1 MSADLERPRKRQRV
15 TQACQRCRTRKFRC
29 DGESP
34 SCAACLSAQ
43 AACSYDTTSGRQ
55 RGLRPGY
62 VKLLESLWGIVFQ
75 RISGSEHVATQ
86 LLAGLPVHTDS
97 AVDGT
102 GSDEAS
108 PHGIWRN
115 SSIPAAIR
123 TLLDGGVLPVPGDA
137 SVEGTTWTQPVPPVT
152 EDVEQY
158 EFDGGPAPTSPIC
171 VPLAAVP
178 PALESS
184 YLPDLPSDWQ
194 VLVQV
199 YLCTEYCYLPLF
211 EKSCLYRWAY
221 RYDSH
226 TRTNLSGLESSLRGQ
241 YASLWAVLVLGES
254 HIKGARSA
262 RVGQMKQAA
271 KTLLVTADSLG
282 PDHTYSPAFLLWA
295 LIYTGCCKFTAARMM
310 LAQATV
316 LANLRKESGSAADDS
331 REALVRVGC
340 FVVETVLGFA
350 TGAHQNFVTVD
361 ADLLNLSDVGEWDPF
376 ISVLNDGQETTALRT
391 PAQLPPSRTGSTFQ
405 ALVRLMT
412 ILRKVN
418 QLHINSGALA
428 AELESWEASL
438 PPGLRG
444 SVTNRPTAAQ
454 VTVPSQLNLQSWY
467 VAIRCAVEGVR
478 QGVASVMNLNDLRD
492 QSLFRVVEVL
502 ETTER
507 LFGLQMLSVVSSV
520 FLAQASQPTSR
531 SELGSARSA
540 QTQLINRFSAYW
552 GWPVVHQG
560 VRTGLDI
567 NHFQLLTNNL
577 PMSAEANA
585 TSTLELQRPEH
596 NQIPHAVDAGL
607 GASSEITANSNDTMS
622 HLPSQQGHAN
632 HLLASVDDP
641 ITFEEVGSL
650 LEPANSHDLLDY
662 LTIFEGNNWYV
673 QKQHSHRVVCKVHSL
688 IERTV
693 MTEITWSLSA
703 FSRIWTTLYS
713 RAARLCLR

>member
-43 AACSYDTTSGRQ
+43 ATCSYDTTSGRQ

-62 VKLLESLWGIVFQ
+62 VKLLESLWGSVFQ
-75 RISGSEHVATQ
+75 KIPGSEHIATQ
-86 LLAGLPVHTDS
+86 LLAGLPVHTES
-97 AVDGT
+97 VVEGP

-137 SVEGTTWTQPVPPVT
+137 SVEGTTWSQPVPSVAG
-152 EDVEQY
+152 DVEQY
-158 EFDGGPAPTSPIC
+158 EFDGGPAPASPIC
-171 VPLAAVP
+171 VPPTAVP
-178 PALESS
+178 SASESL

-199 YLCTEYCYLPLF
+199 YLCTEYCYLPIF

-221 RYDSH
+221 RYDDH

-254 HIKGARSA
+254 HTNGAGSA

-310 LAQATV
+310 HAQATV
-316 LANLRKESGSAADDS
+316 LANLRKEPGSAANDS

-350 TGAHQNFVTVD
+350 TGAQQNFVTVD

-376 ISVLNDGQETTALRT
+376 ISVLNDGQETTALRA

-405 ALVRLMT
+405 ALARLMT
-412 ILRKVN
+412 ILRKVG
-418 QLHINSGALA
+418 QLHINPGALA
-428 AELESWEASL
+428 AELELWEASL
-438 PPGLRG
+438 PPGLRV
-444 SVTNRPTAAQ
+444 SVTNQPTATQ

-467 VAIRCAVEGVR
+467 VAVRCAVVAIR
-478 QGVASVMNLNDLRD
+478 QGVASVMNLNDLRG
-492 QSLFRVVEVL
+492 QSLSRVVEVL
-502 ETTER
+502 EATER
-507 LFGLQMLSVVSSV
+507 QFGLQMLSAMSSV
-520 FLAQASQPTSR
+520 FLAQASQPASR

-540 QTQLINRFSAYW
+540 QTLINRFSAHW

-567 NHFQLLTNNL
+567 NHFQLLTNDL
-577 PMSAEANA
+577 PMSAEANT

-607 GASSEITANSNDTMS
+607 GASTEITANSNDTMS

-641 ITFEEVGSL
+641 ITFGEVGSL

-688 IERTV
+688 IQTDSNDRDYMEPLGFLAD
-693 MTEITWSLSA
+693 MD
-703 FSRIWTTLYS
+703 YS
-713 RAARLCLR
+713 V

>member
-1 MSADLERPRKRQRV
+1 
-15 TQACQRCRTRKFRC
+15 
-29 DGESP
+29 
-34 SCAACLSAQ
+34 
-43 AACSYDTTSGRQ
+43 
-55 RGLRPGY
+55 
-62 VKLLESLWGIVFQ
+62 
-75 RISGSEHVATQ
+75 
-86 LLAGLPVHTDS
+86 
-97 AVDGT
+97 
-102 GSDEAS
+102 
-108 PHGIWRN
+108 
-115 SSIPAAIR
+115 
-123 TLLDGGVLPVPGDA
+123 
-137 SVEGTTWTQPVPPVT
+137 
-152 EDVEQY
+152 
-158 EFDGGPAPTSPIC
+158 
-171 VPLAAVP
+171 
-178 PALESS
+178 
-184 YLPDLPSDWQ
+184 
-194 VLVQV
+194 
-199 YLCTEYCYLPLF
+199 
-211 EKSCLYRWAY
+211 
-221 RYDSH
+221 
-226 TRTNLSGLESSLRGQ
+226 
-241 YASLWAVLVLGES
+241 
-254 HIKGARSA
+254 
-262 RVGQMKQAA
+262 
-271 KTLLVTADSLG
+271 
-282 PDHTYSPAFLLWA
+282 
-295 LIYTGCCKFTAARMM
+295 
-310 LAQATV
+310 
-316 LANLRKESGSAADDS
+316 
-331 REALVRVGC
+331 
-340 FVVETVLGFA
+340 
-350 TGAHQNFVTVD
+350 
-361 ADLLNLSDVGEWDPF
+361 
-376 ISVLNDGQETTALRT
+376 
-391 PAQLPPSRTGSTFQ
+391 
-405 ALVRLMT
+405 LVRLMT

-577 PMSAEANA
+577 PMSAEANT